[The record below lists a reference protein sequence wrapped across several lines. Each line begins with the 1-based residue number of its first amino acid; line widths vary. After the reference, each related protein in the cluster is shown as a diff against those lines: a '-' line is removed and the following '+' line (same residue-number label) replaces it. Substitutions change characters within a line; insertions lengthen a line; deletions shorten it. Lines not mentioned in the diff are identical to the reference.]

1 MNSSQTKQKAKRAA
15 RPWIENLAR
24 AGYAA
29 KGLVYVVIGILA
41 LQAALGAGGQTTDTK
56 GALFV
61 IAQQSWG
68 RALLIVLSV
77 GLAGYALWKL
87 VMAIWDSEGKGRD
100 AKGIAARIG
109 YAGSGLAYGALA
121 LTAFQLV
128 TGAQARDS
136 GHSMRY
142 DWTARALAQPLG
154 RWIIVIVGLGV
165 IGIACSAL
173 YKAYSAKFCE
183 HLKTH
188 TMSATEMTWVTR
200 AGRAGY
206 AARGIVFLLIGW
218 FFIQAGLH
226 SNAKESGGLDQALT
240 TVAHQPYGPW
250 LLGVVAAGLVAYGL
264 YGWCEA
270 FYRRV
275 DA

>member
-1 MNSSQTKQKAKRAA
+1 MNTSQTKQKAKSKA

-29 KGLVYVVIGILA
+29 KGLVYVVIGALA

-61 IAQQSWG
+61 IAQHSWG

-77 GLAGYALWKL
+77 GLAGYALWRV
-87 VMAIWDSEGKGRD
+87 VMGIWDSESKGND
-100 AKGIAARIG
+100 AKGIITRIG
-109 YAGSGLAYGALA
+109 YVFSGLAYGGLA
-121 LTAFQLV
+121 LTAFQLIGG
-128 TGAQARDS
+128 TQQRT

-142 DWTARALAQPLG
+142 DWTARALAQPWG
-154 RWIIVIVGLGV
+154 RWLIAIVGLVV
-165 IGIACSAL
+165 IGIAINAF
-173 YKAYSAKFCE
+173 YKAYSAKFRE
-183 HLKTH
+183 HLKTAS
-188 TMSATEMTWVTR
+188 MSATETTWVTR

-206 AARGIVFLLIGW
+206 AARGVVFLLIGW
-218 FFIQAGLH
+218 FFIQAALH
-226 SNAKESGGLDQALT
+226 SSARETGGLDQALT
-240 TVAHQPYGPW
+240 TVAQQPYGPW
-250 LLGVVAAGLVAYGL
+250 LLGIVAAGLVAYGL
-264 YGWCEA
+264 YGWYEA